1 VKTIL
6 AIFLSFSLLSGKD
19 GCHKK
24 TTASNCYKGQLA
36 VKGICM
42 NYTIKLLEGKT
53 DTSLFQ
59 AQWKD
64 EHTDQSYT
72 NVFALADR
80 CNFPAN
86 INEGDTFYF
95 TIDSTQVQN
104 CMVCMAYYPVPA
116 KHLFIKVVDSCK

>member
-1 VKTIL
+1 MKIIF
-6 AIFLSFSLLSGKD
+6 AIIASSFLLSGKQ
-19 GCHKK
+19 GCHKNNV
-24 TTASNCYKGQLA
+24 SSGCYKGTLA

-42 NYTIKLLEGKT
+42 NYTIKVLDGKI

-72 NVFALADR
+72 NVFALAGR
-80 CNFPAN
+80 CNFPAG

-116 KHLFIKVVDSCK
+116 KHLFIKVVDACK

>member
-1 VKTIL
+1 MKIFF
-6 AIFLSFSLLSGKD
+6 AIMISSFLLSGKQ
-19 GCHKK
+19 GCNKK
-24 TTASNCYKGQLA
+24 TLSSNCYKGQLA

-42 NYTIKLLEGKT
+42 NYTIKVLEGKI

-59 AQWKD
+59 EQWKD

-72 NVFALADR
+72 NVFALASR
-80 CNFPAN
+80 CNFPEN
-86 INEGDTFYF
+86 INEGDSFYF

-116 KHLFIKVVDSCK
+116 KHLFIKVVDRCK